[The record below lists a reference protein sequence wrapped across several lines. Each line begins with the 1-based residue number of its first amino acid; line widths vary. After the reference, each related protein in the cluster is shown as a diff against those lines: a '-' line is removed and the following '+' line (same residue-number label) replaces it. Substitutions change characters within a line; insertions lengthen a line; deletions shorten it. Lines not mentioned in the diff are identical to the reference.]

1 MKRKTLNEH
10 KAWQKYKKWQ
20 KEHSSQIRE
29 GQEIRSLGEFK
40 EIYNSAGRKL
50 DIIKHE
56 VRFQM
61 KQRTFNAL
69 NRAYKEQTGSKTGL
83 PKELRSKS
91 TSDVAKYLMNNQEK
105 NILREFIKI
114 REREKLNEIQG
125 WGSMSKEEQIK
136 LKKRINNEVWDE
148 YEEYFLGS

>member
-20 KEHSSQIRE
+20 KEHSYQIRE
-29 GQEIRSLGEFK
+29 GQEIKSLGEFK

-69 NRAYKEQTGSKTGL
+69 NRAYKEQTGSKIGL
-83 PKELRSKS
+83 PKELRAKS
-91 TSDVAKYLMNNQEK
+91 TSEVAKYLMNNQEK
-105 NILREFIKI
+105 NILREFIKR
-114 REREKLNEIQG
+114 REREKLNEIAG

-148 YEEYFLGS
+148 YEEYFFGS

>member
-29 GQEIRSLGEFK
+29 GQEIKSLGEFK
-40 EIYNSAGRKL
+40 EIYNSAGRNL
-50 DIIKHE
+50 ALIKHE

-69 NRAYKEQTGSKTGL
+69 NRAYKEQTGRKTGL

-91 TSDVAKYLMNNQEK
+91 TSEVAKYLMNNQEK
-105 NILREFIKI
+105 NILREFIKR

-136 LKKRINNEVWDE
+136 LKKRINNELWDE
-148 YEEYFLGS
+148 DEEYFFGS